1 VPTNRHAADRRAWR
15 RLGKPE
21 TFKFLGPPTSASQI
35 GAEDVVAVAG
45 GVRQQ
50 VLQRDRGFGITQSWR
65 AVSIEPF
72 QYFRILDH
80 RLGIIG
86 LSAIEGP

>member
-1 VPTNRHAADRRAWR
+1 MPTNRHAADRRAWR

-21 TFKFLGPPTSASQI
+21 TFKFLSASQI

-50 VLQRDRGFGITQSWR
+50 VPQRDRGFGITQAWR